1 MSGRACHVVGSAT
14 HVGLTQALG
23 RMDTITANG
32 RMRKRELT
40 LSQYILRR
48 NGVPA
53 GARGSLRNMFQR
65 SLGASTFAGFWR
77 HWNPVFGY
85 ALGRYVFA
93 PLKLAVPSALALVAT
108 FVVCGAIHDLVAMA
122 VRGAPAFL
130 FTPWFFFLGI
140 GVLLGRAAGLNF
152 SGRPWLARAA
162 VNVAYVSACL
172 AITLAI
178 GHFTA

>member
-1 MSGRACHVVGSAT
+1 MCVIFFIIPRPPRTSLTAT
-14 HVGLTQALG
+14 LFPYTT
-23 RMDTITANG
+23 RC
-32 RMRKRELT
+32 RS
-40 LSQYILRR
+40 LSQSILRR

-93 PLKLAVPSALALVAT
+93 PLKRAVPSALALVAT
-108 FVVCGAIHDLVAMA
+108 FVVCGAIHDLVIMA

-130 FTPWFFFLGI
+130 FTPWLD
-140 GVLLGRAAGLNF
+140 RKSTRLN
-152 SGRPWLARAA
+152 S
-162 VNVAYVSACL
+162 S
-172 AITLAI
+172 
-178 GHFTA
+178 H

>member
-1 MSGRACHVVGSAT
+1 MAGRACHVVGSAT

-23 RMDTITANG
+23 RMDTIAANG

-65 SLGASTFAGFWR
+65 SLGASPFAGFWS

-85 ALGRYVFA
+85 ALGRSVFA
-93 PLKLAVPSALALVAT
+93 QLNAAWPSSPVHVAT
-108 FVVCGAIHDLVAMA
+108 FVV
-122 VRGAPAFL
+122 
-130 FTPWFFFLGI
+130 
-140 GVLLGRAAGLNF
+140 GV
-152 SGRPWLARAA
+152 SIQHW
-162 VNVAYVSACL
+162 
-172 AITLAI
+172 
-178 GHFTA
+178 

>member
-1 MSGRACHVVGSAT
+1 MRISDWSSDVCSSD
-14 HVGLTQALG
+14 L
-23 RMDTITANG
+23 
-32 RMRKRELT
+32 MRKRELT

-93 PLKLAVPSALALVAT
+93 PLKRAVPSALALVAT
-108 FVVCGAIHDLVAMA
+108 FVVCGAIHVLGIMA
-122 VRGAPAFL
+122 FRGAPPFL
-130 FTPWFFFLGI
+130 FTPCFFFPGFGL
-140 GVLLGRAAGLNF
+140 VL
-152 SGRPWLARAA
+152 
-162 VNVAYVSACL
+162 
-172 AITLAI
+172 
-178 GHFTA
+178 